1 MPLFN
6 GERTRVLLLCLPA
19 GLSVPPHSHP
29 GYEVSLQPLKGK
41 ALLPLADGGALTLE
55 PGRVLFMDG
64 AESFNPSNPFADD
77 FEMLIHL
84 VKR

>member
-1 MPLFN
+1 MPP
-6 GERTRVLLLCLPA
+6 RRIKCSPALPPWLR
-19 GLSVPPHSHP
+19 GVPAT
-29 GYEVSLQPLKGK
+29 VKGK